1 MHDQADELRQL
12 VLQAARR
19 GALPL
24 APAPK
29 LLVVAGGK
37 GGVGTTT
44 VAVQIGLSLARLGCR
59 PVLVDADLRGG
70 DMAALCGL
78 DAHESVADV
87 LAGRLTVHEVM
98 QRGPAGVQ
106 VVPGAWGRDSERLA
120 SPAAQR
126 RLMAELQD
134 LGRYAEVVIVDAGNG
149 IGEVSHRFWQAAQFV
164 LLVTT
169 PDPNAIM
176 DAYACVKV
184 LGEQAA
190 ARVLTL
196 VNAASSLDEASQVHL
211 RLEQACQ
218 RFLGREV
225 LPVGAVLRDAALARS
240 VHSQPDAEAGG
251 LAAGVFDRVVE
262 ALLPLIQSGAHSIVG
277 SSATAHA
284 A

>member
-1 MHDQADELRQL
+1 MKTMHDQADELRQL

-19 GALPL
+19 GSLPM

-29 LLVVAGGK
+29 LVVVAGGK

-44 VAVQIGLSLARLGCR
+44 AAVQLGLSLARLGTR

-70 DMAALCGL
+70 DMATLCGL

-87 LAGRLTVHEVM
+87 LSGRLTVHEVM
-98 QRGPAGVQ
+98 QRGPLGVQ
-106 VVPGAWGRDSERLA
+106 IVPGAWGRDSERLA
-120 SPAAQR
+120 TPVAQR
-126 RLMAELQD
+126 RLISELRD
-134 LGRYAEVVIVDAGNG
+134 LGRYAEVVVVDAGNG
-149 IGEVSHRFWQAAQFV
+149 IGEVSHRFWQAAEFV

-184 LGEQAA
+184 LGEQSL
-190 ARVLTL
+190 ARVMTL
-196 VNAASSLDEASQVHL
+196 VNAAASPDEASQVHQ

-225 LPVGAVLRDAALARS
+225 SALGAVPRDVS
-240 VHSQPDAEAGG
+240 VGRGGLQAAGG
-251 LAAGVFDRVVE
+251 VSGPAFDRLVDV
-262 ALLPLIQSGAHSIVG
+262 LLPLLQSESQTSGIAA
-277 SSATAHA
+277 ATATA

>member
-19 GALPL
+19 GTLPL

-149 IGEVSHRFWQAAQFV
+149 IGEVSHRFWQEAQLV

-169 PDPNAIM
+169 PDANAIM

-184 LGEQAA
+184 LGERAT
-190 ARVLTL
+190 ARVFTL
-196 VNAASSLDEASQVHL
+196 VNAAGSPDEAQQVHL
-211 RLEQACQ
+211 RLEQACR

-225 LPVGAVLRDAALARS
+225 SALGAVPRDPALVRTVQAPAT
-240 VHSQPDAEAGG
+240 QEAGMASG
-251 LAAGVFDRVVE
+251 AFDRVVE
-262 ALLPLIQSGAHSIVG
+262 ALLPLLQGEGHGLG
-277 SSATAHA
+277 STATASA